1 MKKIFKKIE
10 FKISACFFV
19 ISILIISLMLFSW
32 YKQSSSK
39 LMTYEKEETSQEV
52 KNASIYVASYLE
64 KNKNLASLLAMSA
77 ESQNI
82 MDDKTDFKNLKDIIK
97 VSEKSDEFIKKIF
110 LVSENGNII
119 SNEKVN
125 LETNKDMKNISW
137 YKKLINS
144 NNMAFASKADFSK
157 ISSDSSKNIIS
168 ISKEIKDKNNKRL
181 GFVVINLSYKFLE
194 DFLSTINFGKDGYV
208 FILSSEEELLFK
220 SKNME
225 DFGKKDYE
233 KLLKKRMKPE
243 KMDFVSSNVFI
254 PNTQWKLV
262 GISFSNAISNL
273 KKQLIESSLILA
285 LIVFILT
292 LLVSIFVSKKISK
305 PIIYL
310 IGEIKKTDKKLYKI
324 KSLPQASSEI
334 QILTKEYNNLI
345 DRIFVLTEDIE
356 KKEEQKRTYQVKAL
370 QSQINPHFLYN
381 TLDTIL
387 WLVEFGENEKAI
399 KVTKNLGMLLRN
411 SLNIDEDFVK
421 LDKEIEHAKN
431 YLDIQKIRYDN
442 KFTYEFIKK
451 IETSS
456 LYVPKLILQPIIENA
471 IYHGIREKKSKSYIK
486 IIVEKNP
493 EYLIIKIIDNGL
505 GPKEKK
511 ENIPTKLGGI
521 GMENVNNRIKLLCG
535 EKYNLKM
542 QREKDETIVT
552 YKLKIM
558 KQKIWINLF

>member
-119 SNEKVN
+119 SNEKVS

-451 IETSS
+451 IQTSS

>member
-19 ISILIISLMLFSW
+19 ISILIISIMLFSW

-82 MDDKTDFKNLKDIIK
+82 MDDKMDFKNLKDIIK

-125 LETNKDMKNISW
+125 LETTKDMKNISW

-285 LIVFILT
+285 LIVFVLT

-542 QREKDETIVT
+542 QRKNGETIVT
-552 YKLKIM
+552 YKLKII
-558 KQKIWINLF
+558 KEI

>member
-119 SNEKVN
+119 SNEKVS

-451 IETSS
+451 IQTSS

-542 QREKDETIVT
+542 QREKDETVIT
-552 YKLKIM
+552 YKLKII
-558 KQKIWINLF
+558 KEI

>member
-119 SNEKVN
+119 SNEKVS

-421 LDKEIEHAKN
+421 LDKEIGHAKN

-542 QREKDETIVT
+542 QREKDETVIT
-552 YKLKIM
+552 YKLKII
-558 KQKIWINLF
+558 KEI

>member
-97 VSEKSDEFIKKIF
+97 VSENSDEFIKKIF

-285 LIVFILT
+285 LIVFVLT

-505 GPKEKK
+505 GPKEKN

-521 GMENVNNRIKLLCG
+521 DMENVNNRIKLLCG

-542 QREKDETIVT
+542 QREKDETVIT
-552 YKLKIM
+552 YKLKII
-558 KQKIWINLF
+558 KEI

>member
-451 IETSS
+451 IETNS

-542 QREKDETIVT
+542 QREKDETVIT
-552 YKLKIM
+552 YKLKII
-558 KQKIWINLF
+558 KEI

>member
-552 YKLKIM
+552 YKLKII
-558 KQKIWINLF
+558 KEI

>member
-19 ISILIISLMLFSW
+19 ISILIISIMLFSW

-144 NNMAFASKADFSK
+144 NNMAFASNADFSK

-285 LIVFILT
+285 LIVFVLT

-451 IETSS
+451 IQTSS

-552 YKLKIM
+552 YKLKII
-558 KQKIWINLF
+558 KEI

>member
-32 YKQSSSK
+32 YKQSSLK
-39 LMTYEKEETSQEV
+39 LMKYEKEETSQEV

-285 LIVFILT
+285 LIVFVLT

-324 KSLPQASSEI
+324 ESLPQASSEI

-552 YKLKIM
+552 YKLKII
-558 KQKIWINLF
+558 KEI

>member
-324 KSLPQASSEI
+324 ESLPQASSEI

-451 IETSS
+451 IQTSS

-542 QREKDETIVT
+542 QRENGETIVT
-552 YKLKIM
+552 YKLKII
-558 KQKIWINLF
+558 KEI

>member
-324 KSLPQASSEI
+324 KFLPQASSEI

-542 QREKDETIVT
+542 QRENGETIVT
-552 YKLKIM
+552 YKLKII
-558 KQKIWINLF
+558 KEI

>member
-119 SNEKVN
+119 SNEKVS

-220 SKNME
+220 SKNMG

-421 LDKEIEHAKN
+421 LDKEIGHAKN

-542 QREKDETIVT
+542 QREKDETVIT
-552 YKLKIM
+552 YKLKII
-558 KQKIWINLF
+558 KEI

>member
-194 DFLSTINFGKDGYV
+194 DFLSTINFGKYGYV

-285 LIVFILT
+285 LIVFVLT

-324 KSLPQASSEI
+324 KSLPKASSEI

-542 QREKDETIVT
+542 QREKDETVIT
-552 YKLKIM
+552 YKLKII
-558 KQKIWINLF
+558 KEI

>member
-168 ISKEIKDKNNKRL
+168 ISKEIKDRNNKRL

-421 LDKEIEHAKN
+421 LDKEIGHAKN

-451 IETSS
+451 IQTSS

-542 QREKDETIVT
+542 QRENGETIVT
-552 YKLKIM
+552 YKLKII
-558 KQKIWINLF
+558 KEI

>member
-52 KNASIYVASYLE
+52 RNASIYVASYLE

-119 SNEKVN
+119 SNEKVS

-292 LLVSIFVSKKISK
+292 LLVSIFVSKKISR

-552 YKLKIM
+552 YKLKII
-558 KQKIWINLF
+558 KEI

>member
-82 MDDKTDFKNLKDIIK
+82 MDDKTDFKNLKVIIK

-521 GMENVNNRIKLLCG
+521 GMENVNYRIKLLCG

-542 QREKDETIVT
+542 QRENGETIVT
-552 YKLKIM
+552 YKLKII
-558 KQKIWINLF
+558 KEL

>member
-119 SNEKVN
+119 SNEKVS

-168 ISKEIKDKNNKRL
+168 IPKEIKDKNNKRL

-285 LIVFILT
+285 LIVFVLT

-356 KKEEQKRTYQVKAL
+356 KKEEQKRIYQVKAL

-421 LDKEIEHAKN
+421 LDKEIGHAKN

-535 EKYNLKM
+535 EKYNLK
-542 QREKDETIVT
+542 II
-552 YKLKIM
+552 KLRY
-558 KQKIWINLF
+558 NPSRLSE

>member
-225 DFGKKDYE
+225 DFGKKDYK

-421 LDKEIEHAKN
+421 LDKEIGHAKN

-451 IETSS
+451 IQTSS

-552 YKLKIM
+552 YKLKII
-558 KQKIWINLF
+558 KEI

>member
-119 SNEKVN
+119 SNEKVS

-168 ISKEIKDKNNKRL
+168 IPKEIKDKNNKRL

-552 YKLKIM
+552 YKLKII
-558 KQKIWINLF
+558 KEI

>member
-10 FKISACFFV
+10 FKISAYFFV

-411 SLNIDEDFVK
+411 SLDIDEDFVK
-421 LDKEIEHAKN
+421 LDKEIGHAKN

-451 IETSS
+451 IQTSS

-471 IYHGIREKKSKSYIK
+471 IYHGIREKNSKSYIN
-486 IIVEKNP
+486 IIVEEKP
-493 EYLIIKIIDNGL
+493 DYLIIKIIDNGL

-511 ENIPTKLGGI
+511 ENVKTKLGGI

-542 QREKDETIVT
+542 QRENGETIVT
-552 YKLKIM
+552 YKLKII
-558 KQKIWINLF
+558 KEI

>member
-285 LIVFILT
+285 LIVFVLT

-324 KSLPQASSEI
+324 ESLPQASSEI

-421 LDKEIEHAKN
+421 LDKEIGHAKN

-521 GMENVNNRIKLLCG
+521 GMENVNYRIKLLCG

-542 QREKDETIVT
+542 QRENGETIVT
-552 YKLKIM
+552 YKLKII
-558 KQKIWINLF
+558 KEI

>member
-194 DFLSTINFGKDGYV
+194 DFLSTINFGKYGYV

-285 LIVFILT
+285 LIVFVLT

-421 LDKEIEHAKN
+421 LDKEIGHAKN

-542 QREKDETIVT
+542 QREKDETVIT
-552 YKLKIM
+552 YKLKII
-558 KQKIWINLF
+558 KEI

>member
-19 ISILIISLMLFSW
+19 VSILIISLMLFSW

-39 LMTYEKEETSQEV
+39 LMKYEKEETSQEV

-82 MDDKTDFKNLKDIIK
+82 MDDKMDFKNLKDIIK

-125 LETNKDMKNISW
+125 LETTKDMKNISW

-220 SKNME
+220 SKNIE

-285 LIVFILT
+285 LIVFVLT

-451 IETSS
+451 IQTSS

-542 QREKDETIVT
+542 QRKNGETIVT
-552 YKLKIM
+552 YKLKII
-558 KQKIWINLF
+558 KEI

>member
-324 KSLPQASSEI
+324 KALPQASSEI

-421 LDKEIEHAKN
+421 LDKEIGHAKN

-451 IETSS
+451 IQTSS

-511 ENIPTKLGGI
+511 ENIQTKLGGI

-542 QREKDETIVT
+542 QREKDETVIT
-552 YKLKIM
+552 YKLKII
-558 KQKIWINLF
+558 KEI

>member
-39 LMTYEKEETSQEV
+39 LMKYEKEETSQEV
-52 KNASIYVASYLE
+52 KNASIYVAGYLE

-285 LIVFILT
+285 LIVFVLT

-451 IETSS
+451 IQTSS

-471 IYHGIREKKSKSYIK
+471 IYHGIREKQSKSYIK

-521 GMENVNNRIKLLCG
+521 GMENVNYRIKLLCG
-535 EKYNLKM
+535 EKYNLKI
-542 QREKDETIVT
+542 QRENGETIVT
-552 YKLKIM
+552 YKLKII
-558 KQKIWINLF
+558 KEI

>member
-39 LMTYEKEETSQEV
+39 LMAYEKEETSQEV

-421 LDKEIEHAKN
+421 LDKEIGHAKN

-451 IETSS
+451 IQTSS

-552 YKLKIM
+552 YKLKII
-558 KQKIWINLF
+558 KEI

>member
-39 LMTYEKEETSQEV
+39 LMAYEKEETSQEV

-119 SNEKVN
+119 SNEKVS

-421 LDKEIEHAKN
+421 LDKEIGHVKN

-542 QREKDETIVT
+542 QRENGETIVT
-552 YKLKIM
+552 YKLKI
-558 KQKIWINLF
+558 INEILKNQ

>member
-19 ISILIISLMLFSW
+19 ISILIISIMLFSW

-39 LMTYEKEETSQEV
+39 LMTYEKEETNQEV

-82 MDDKTDFKNLKDIIK
+82 MDDKIDFKNLKDIIK

-442 KFTYEFIKK
+442 KFTYECIKK
-451 IETSS
+451 IQTSS

-552 YKLKIM
+552 YKLKII
-558 KQKIWINLF
+558 KEI

>member
-119 SNEKVN
+119 SNEKVS

-411 SLNIDEDFVK
+411 SLDIDEDFVK

-451 IETSS
+451 IQTSS

-542 QREKDETIVT
+542 QRENGETIVT
-552 YKLKIM
+552 YKLKII
-558 KQKIWINLF
+558 KEI

>member
-19 ISILIISLMLFSW
+19 ISILIISIMLFSW

-82 MDDKTDFKNLKDIIK
+82 MDDKMDFKNLKDIIK

-125 LETNKDMKNISW
+125 LETTKDMKNISW

-542 QREKDETIVT
+542 QREKDETVVI
-552 YKLKIM
+552 YKLKII
-558 KQKIWINLF
+558 KEI

>member
-39 LMTYEKEETSQEV
+39 LMAYEKEETSQEV

-451 IETSS
+451 IETNS

-493 EYLIIKIIDNGL
+493 EFLIIKIIDNGL
-505 GPKEKK
+505 GPEEKK

-521 GMENVNNRIKLLCG
+521 GMENVNYRIKLLCG

-542 QREKDETIVT
+542 QRENGETIVT
-552 YKLKIM
+552 YKLKII
-558 KQKIWINLF
+558 KEL

>member
-39 LMTYEKEETSQEV
+39 LMAYEKEETSQEV

-157 ISSDSSKNIIS
+157 ISSNSSKNIIS

-220 SKNME
+220 SKNMA

-285 LIVFILT
+285 VIVFILT

-345 DRIFVLTEDIE
+345 DRIFALTEDIE

-521 GMENVNNRIKLLCG
+521 GMENVNYRIKLLCG

-542 QREKDETIVT
+542 QRENGETIVT
-552 YKLKIM
+552 YKLKII
-558 KQKIWINLF
+558 KEI

>member
-542 QREKDETIVT
+542 QRENGETIVT
-552 YKLKIM
+552 YKLKII
-558 KQKIWINLF
+558 KEL

>member
-39 LMTYEKEETSQEV
+39 LMKYEKEETSQEV
-52 KNASIYVASYLE
+52 KNASIYVAGYLE

-285 LIVFILT
+285 LIVFVLT

-471 IYHGIREKKSKSYIK
+471 IYHGIREKQSKSYIK

-552 YKLKIM
+552 YKLKII
-558 KQKIWINLF
+558 KEI

>member
-324 KSLPQASSEI
+324 ESLPQASSEI

-552 YKLKIM
+552 YKLKII
-558 KQKIWINLF
+558 KEI

>member
-39 LMTYEKEETSQEV
+39 LMKYEKEETSQEV

-411 SLNIDEDFVK
+411 SLDIDEDFVK

-451 IETSS
+451 IQTSS

-521 GMENVNNRIKLLCG
+521 GMENVNYRIKLLCG

-542 QREKDETIVT
+542 QRENGETIVT
-552 YKLKIM
+552 YKLKII
-558 KQKIWINLF
+558 KEI

>member
-39 LMTYEKEETSQEV
+39 LMKYEKEETSQEV

-273 KKQLIESSLILA
+273 KKQLIESSIILA

-421 LDKEIEHAKN
+421 LDKEIGHAKN

-451 IETSS
+451 IQTSS

-552 YKLKIM
+552 YKLKII
-558 KQKIWINLF
+558 KEI

>member
-535 EKYNLKM
+535 EKYDLKM

-552 YKLKIM
+552 YKLKII
-558 KQKIWINLF
+558 KEI

>member
-1 MKKIFKKIE
+1 
-10 FKISACFFV
+10 
-19 ISILIISLMLFSW
+19 
-32 YKQSSSK
+32 
-39 LMTYEKEETSQEV
+39 MTYEKEETSQEV

-324 KSLPQASSEI
+324 ESLPQASSEI

-451 IETSS
+451 IQTSS

-486 IIVEKNP
+486 IIVEKNS

-542 QREKDETIVT
+542 QRENGETIVT
-552 YKLKIM
+552 YKLKII
-558 KQKIWINLF
+558 KEI

>member
-119 SNEKVN
+119 SNEKVS

-285 LIVFILT
+285 LIVFVLT

-324 KSLPQASSEI
+324 KFLPQASSEI

-451 IETSS
+451 IQTSS

-552 YKLKIM
+552 YKLKI
-558 KQKIWINLF
+558 IEEI